1 MDDIRDFEQRIN
13 TALDRISQAV
23 TSRDGAEDTSDLVE
37 TLTSENAA
45 LKAELAALQ
54 DQQDT
59 TELVGK
65 IRDLEAELAAQRDEV
80 QSLYDQLAQALA
92 PEEDV

>member
-1 MDDIRDFEQRIN
+1 MEDIRDFEQRIN

-23 TSRDGAEDTSDLVE
+23 SSRDGAEDTSDLLDS
-37 TLTSENAA
+37 LTSENAA